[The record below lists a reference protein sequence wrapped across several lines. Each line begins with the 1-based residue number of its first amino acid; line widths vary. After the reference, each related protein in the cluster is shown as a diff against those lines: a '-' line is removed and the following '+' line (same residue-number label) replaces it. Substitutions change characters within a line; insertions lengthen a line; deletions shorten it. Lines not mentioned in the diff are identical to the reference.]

1 MSFELFWRS
10 VKNDSMSFYAANV
23 YVWTA
28 YLLSQVS
35 NDSSTYSTVFE
46 NCVLGAGPITGN
58 LSRFIL
64 SKTKNLWKKKLLQDL
79 KALYV
84 NWIVHLTFLLGS
96 NVMLFFSKK

>member
-35 NDSSTYSTVFE
+35 NDSSTYSIRKLCFR
-46 NCVLGAGPITGN
+46 
-58 LSRFIL
+58 SRSDYRKLEPLHFI
-64 SKTKNLWKKKLLQDL
+64 KNKEFVKKKLLQDL